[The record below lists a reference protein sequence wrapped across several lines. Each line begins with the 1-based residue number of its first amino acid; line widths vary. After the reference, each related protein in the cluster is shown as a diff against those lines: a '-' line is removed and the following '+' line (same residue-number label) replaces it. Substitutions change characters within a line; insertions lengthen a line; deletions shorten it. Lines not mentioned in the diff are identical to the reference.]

1 MQLSQQ
7 EQTTLNTLQSLLK
20 EDLYTID
27 QMIDLNTEAY
37 MNFHILMAKDGY
49 SDPVKADRMNYT
61 LRHTTRVLRCFDQ
74 LRFISRLILPKE

>member
-7 EQTTLNTLQSLLK
+7 EQTTLKTLQSLLK

-27 QMIDLNTEAY
+27 QLIDLNTEAY
-37 MNFHILMAKDGY
+37 MNFHILMAKEDF

-61 LRHTTRVLRCFDQ
+61 LRHTTRILRCFDQ
-74 LRFISRLILPKE
+74 LRSIPYLILPK